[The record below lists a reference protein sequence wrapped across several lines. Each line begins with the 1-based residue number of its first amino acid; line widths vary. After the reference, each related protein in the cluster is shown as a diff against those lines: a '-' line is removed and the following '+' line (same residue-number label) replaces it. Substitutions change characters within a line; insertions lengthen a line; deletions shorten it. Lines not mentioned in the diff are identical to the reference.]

1 LGTIFDVTE
10 KVNVVVPPP
19 GAATTLEGRI
29 CTVMPVGT
37 ATARVMAALNV
48 EFGVV
53 IMVKLLLAPAVMLI
67 EDAGDVSVNVGAR
80 ATVTESETVCFTE
93 PLVAATYAE

>member
-1 LGTIFDVTE
+1 
-10 KVNVVVPPP
+10 VVPRP

-29 CTVMPVGT
+29 CTVIPLGT
-37 ATARVMAALNV
+37 VTARVIAALKA

-53 IMVKLLLAPAVMLI
+53 VMVKLLLAPAVMLM
-67 EDAGDVSVNVGAR
+67 EDTDDVSANVGAG

-93 PLVAATYAE
+93 PLVAATDAE